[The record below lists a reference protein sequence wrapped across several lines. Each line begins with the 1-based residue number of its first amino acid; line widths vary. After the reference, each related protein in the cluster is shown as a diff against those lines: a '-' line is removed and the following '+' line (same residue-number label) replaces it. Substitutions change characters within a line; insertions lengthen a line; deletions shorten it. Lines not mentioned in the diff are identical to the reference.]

1 MRLDAAR
8 KTTKLTTNE
17 RSFASWMT
25 LQADGK
31 FALESGRIANTQGEP
46 NMKVG
51 GMLRAVATAMSLVF
65 VIAVPSESTAQGKE
79 PIRFGAPL
87 ALTGPVS
94 SFGAQDKRA
103 IDIAIEEINKSGGI
117 NGRPLEP
124 VYVDSGGKPDTARS
138 AVERFSQQ
146 PEILFIWGS
155 STSAEGI
162 VIAQVAQRNK
172 IVFFTHVAAAPDLTS
187 KGWDWIFRQNPMT
200 IEYNLALQDFLLQVV
215 KPKTIFTV
223 YENTLFGQSSNK
235 AMQLFAENN
244 GIKYM
249 SEPFEGGSQ
258 DFKPALIK
266 VKAADPDGVFFS
278 AYLLD
283 AMLLTRQARELELKP
298 RFFAASGAGFIFPE
312 YLKGAG
318 NAANNYFSASLWSP
332 DLAYPGA
339 KQFNEKWEAANEGK
353 PAVYMHASA
362 YASAY
367 VIADV
372 LKRAKALT
380 REAIRDSFAATDIE
394 TAFGPVKFGS
404 YERDGMKFTNQNKL
418 QPIMVQAQ
426 DGKWVSVWPPNLAT
440 AKPVFPVP
448 GLKQ

>member
-1 MRLDAAR
+1 M
-8 KTTKLTTNE
+8 
-17 RSFASWMT
+17 
-25 LQADGK
+25 
-31 FALESGRIANTQGEP
+31 NTHR
-46 NMKVG
+46 
-51 GMLRAVATAMSLVF
+51 MLRALAAVLSLIFVF
-65 VIAVPSESTAQGKE
+65 AASHDAAAQDKT

-103 IDIAIEEINKSGGI
+103 IDIAIEEINKAGGI

-124 VYVDSGGKPDTARS
+124 VYVDTGGKPDTARS
-138 AVERFSQQ
+138 AMERFSQQ
-146 PEILFIWGS
+146 PDILFVWGS

-162 VIAQVAQRNK
+162 VLAQVAQRNK
-172 IVFFTHVAAAPDLTS
+172 VVFFTHVAAAPDLTS
-187 KGWDWIFRQNPMT
+187 KGWDWVFRQNPMT
-200 IEYNLALQDFLLQVV
+200 IEYNLALQDFLLKVV

-223 YENTLFGQSSNK
+223 HENSLFGQSGNK
-235 AMQLFAENN
+235 AMQLFAESN

-249 SEPFEGGSQ
+249 SESFEGGSQ
-258 DFKPALIK
+258 DFKPVLIK
-266 VKAADPDGVFFS
+266 VKAADPDVVFFS

-283 AMLLTRQARELELKP
+283 AILLTRQARELDLKP
-298 RFFAASGAGFIFPE
+298 RLFAAAGAGFIFPE
-312 YLKGAG
+312 YVKGVG
-318 NAANNYFSASLWSP
+318 DAANNYFSASLWSP
-332 DLAYPGA
+332 DLAYPNA

-372 LKRAKALT
+372 LRRAKKLD
-380 REAIRDSFAATDIE
+380 RESIRDAFAATDIK

-404 YERDGMKFTNQNKL
+404 YEMDGMKFTNQNKL
-418 QPIMVQAQ
+418 QTILVQVQ
-426 DGKWVSVWPPNLAT
+426 GGKYVTVWPPNLAT
-440 AKPVFPVP
+440 AKPVYPVP

>member
-1 MRLDAAR
+1 MNVR
-8 KTTKLTTNE
+8 KT
-17 RSFASWMT
+17 
-25 LQADGK
+25 
-31 FALESGRIANTQGEP
+31 
-46 NMKVG
+46 
-51 GMLRAVATAMSLVF
+51 LRALPIVLSLGFVVSASHESVAQS
-65 VIAVPSESTAQGKE
+65 KE

-103 IDIAIEEINKSGGI
+103 IDIAIEEINKAGGI

-124 VYVDSGGKPDTARS
+124 VYVDTGGKPDTARS
-138 AVERFSQQ
+138 SAERFSQQ

-155 STSAEGI
+155 STSAEGV

-172 IVFFTHVAAAPDLTS
+172 IVFFTHVAAAPDITS
-187 KGWDWIFRQNPMT
+187 KGWDWVFRQNPMT
-200 IEYNLALQDFLLQVV
+200 IEYNLALQDYLLKVV
-215 KPKTIFTV
+215 KPKSIFTV
-223 YENTLFGQSSNK
+223 YENSLFGQSSSK
-235 AMQLFAENN
+235 AMQAFAEQN

-258 DFKPALIK
+258 DFKPVLIK

-283 AMLLTRQARELELKP
+283 AILLTRQAKELDLKP
-298 RFFAASGAGFIFPE
+298 RFFAAAGAGFIFPE
-312 YLKGAG
+312 FLKGTG
-318 NAANNYFSASLWSP
+318 AAADNYFSASLWSP
-332 DLAYPGA
+332 DLPYPGA

-353 PAVYMHASA
+353 PAVYMHASS

-367 VIADV
+367 VMVDV
-372 LKRAKALT
+372 LKRAKAMT
-380 REAIRDSFAATDIE
+380 REAIRDAFMQTDMQ

-418 QPIMVQAQ
+418 QPILVQAQ
-426 DGKWVSVWPPNLAT
+426 GGKWVSVWPPELAT
-440 AKPVFPVP
+440 AKPVFPIP
-448 GLKQ
+448 GLRQ